1 MGKHSKIAKEEEE
14 EEFSLAPTECPIP
27 MKTKKRK
34 RKVEPTT
41 EMELELELKVE
52 INLVLGFRERVVVV
66 ELFRVLKVVKQEEKE
81 RDVEDRK
88 NWDQNSFLLFLGPS
102 SFH

>member
-14 EEFSLAPTECPIP
+14 AFSLAPTECPIP
-27 MKTKKRK
+27 MKTKKM
-34 RKVEPTT
+34 EPTMKT
-41 EMELELELKVE
+41 EMELELKVE
-52 INLVLGFRERVVVV
+52 INLVLEFREMVVGV
-66 ELFRVLKVVKQEEKE
+66 ELFRVLRVVKQEEKEKEKE

-88 NWDQNSFLLFLGPS
+88 SWEQNSFLLFLGPS